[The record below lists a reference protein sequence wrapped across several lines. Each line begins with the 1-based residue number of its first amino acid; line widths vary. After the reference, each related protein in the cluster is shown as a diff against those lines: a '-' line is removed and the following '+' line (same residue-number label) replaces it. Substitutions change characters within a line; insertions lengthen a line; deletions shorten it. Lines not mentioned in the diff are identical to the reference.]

1 LNEKTGGSRSDGIAG
16 IAGGDGRSE
25 TSPGDQ
31 GQNSDSKGGQ
41 ANPKVIEKGK
51 DKEQAS
57 ESVNN
62 DSKSNSNLDSNNSN
76 NNIETSKDS
85 VLKKSNI
92 RS

>member
-41 ANPKVIEKGK
+41 G
-51 DKEQAS
+51 
-57 ESVNN
+57 
-62 DSKSNSNLDSNNSN
+62 NSYN
-76 NNIETSKDS
+76 
-85 VLKKSNI
+85 
-92 RS
+92 